1 MRDHREDIRAERVLI
16 ARQRIVDARNLLA
29 LGRSA
34 EASARLEQA
43 LEQLHPPRDDAD
55 AEVVGDA

>member
-1 MRDHREDIRAERVLI
+1 MSDHREDIRAERVLI
-16 ARQRIVDARNLLA
+16 ARQRIVDAQNLLA

-43 LEQLHPPRDDAD
+43 LEQLHPPRDEAD
-55 AEVVGDA
+55 EEVVGE